1 MRRPNPAHPPF
12 APPLA
17 PATLGPA
24 LALATLAALTAPAA
38 AQDAEPSDAMEG
50 AEIFATYCA
59 ACHGLEGRGD
69 GRMAPILTVLPPD
82 LTQLAAGNGGVFPVA
97 AVVFQID
104 GRDPVLAH
112 GADMP
117 LFGLF
122 FDGFDTALRT
132 ETGQPMM
139 TSKPIADLVA
149 YLREIQE

>member
-1 MRRPNPAHPPF
+1 MKRA
-12 APPLA
+12 L
-17 PATLGPA
+17 L
-24 LALATLAALTAPAA
+24 LALLLAAPAA
-38 AQDAEPSDAMEG
+38 AQEIEPGDAREG

-59 ACHGLEGRGD
+59 ACHGIEGRGD

-82 LTQLAAGNGGVFPVA
+82 LTQLQKGNGGVFPVS

-117 LFGLF
+117 IFGEF
-122 FDGFDTALRT
+122 FQGFDIALQS
-132 ETGQPMM
+132 ETGQPIM
-139 TSKPIADLVA
+139 TSKPIADVVA